1 MIWPIEEGPTHQDQ
15 IAILITKL
23 TSSGGERTTIIA
35 LRLALL
41 TFVRPKELRGAE
53 WSEINLDC
61 AEWRIPA
68 KRMKMRDPHIV
79 PLSKQALGPL
89 RELHTL
95 TGDQRQPK
103 TACMRIR
110 WGQVTR
116 VDHFG
121 HASNSPWTRNLKGL
135 QGMKRVIQLIGD
147 HSNYHCGSAAALPLL
162 AKVSATCA

>member
-1 MIWPIEEGPTHQDQ
+1 MIWPIEEAPTHQDQ

-41 TFVRPKELRGAE
+41 TFVRPEELRGAE

-110 WGQVTR
+110 WGQVT
-116 VDHFG
+116 
-121 HASNSPWTRNLKGL
+121 
-135 QGMKRVIQLIGD
+135 
-147 HSNYHCGSAAALPLL
+147 
-162 AKVSATCA
+162 